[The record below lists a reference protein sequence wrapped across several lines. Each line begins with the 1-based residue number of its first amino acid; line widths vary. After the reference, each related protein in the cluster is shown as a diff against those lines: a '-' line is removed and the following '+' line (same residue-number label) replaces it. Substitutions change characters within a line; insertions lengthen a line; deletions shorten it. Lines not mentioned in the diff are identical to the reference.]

1 MRYVIAIGLAGGV
14 TFGLFFLMHTLIAF
28 GAQKEI
34 VDKGGRVVIDF
45 VRLKRQV
52 EPPIEERKLPAK
64 NLPRAQPP
72 PPPPLALPRVNK
84 PNTRALRVASVPVPE
99 APRQQVKLLGG
110 PTLGGAGPS
119 DADTI
124 PLVRVQPLYP
134 PAAAERR
141 IEGWVKL
148 RFTIGTTGAV
158 KKPQVI
164 DADPGGIFDRAAIQ
178 AIRKWKYKPRIE
190 NGVPVETRGAKVK
203 LSFKLE
209 DL

>member
-1 MRYVIAIGLAGGV
+1 MRYAIAIGLAAGV
-14 TFGLFFLMHTLIAF
+14 TFGLFFLMHSLIAF
-28 GAQKEI
+28 GAEKDI

-45 VRLKRQV
+45 VRLKRQA

-64 NLPRAQPP
+64 NLPRSQP
-72 PPPPLALPRVNK
+72 PPPPLALPRGSK
-84 PNTRALRVASVPVPE
+84 PDTRALKVASVPVPE
-99 APRQQVKLLGG
+99 APRQQVKLVGG
-110 PTLGGAGPS
+110 PTLGGTGPS

-134 PAAAERR
+134 PAAAERK

-158 KKPQVI
+158 KSPQVI
-164 DADPGGIFDRAAIQ
+164 DADPGGIFDRAAIR

-190 NGVPVETRGAKVK
+190 NGVPVETRGVKVK

>member
-14 TFGLFFLMHTLIAF
+14 TFGLFFLMHTLIAL
-28 GAQKEI
+28 GAEKEI

-45 VRLKRQV
+45 VRLKRQAELPV
-52 EPPIEERKLPAK
+52 EERNLPSK

-72 PPPPLALPRVNK
+72 PPPLAMPRGSK
-84 PNTRALRVASVPVPE
+84 PDTRALTVASVPVPE
-99 APRQQVKLLGG
+99 APTEEIQLVGG

-148 RFTIGTTGAV
+148 RFTISTTGAV
-158 KKPQVI
+158 RSPQVI

-178 AIRKWKYKPRIE
+178 AIRKWKYKPRVE
-190 NGVPVETRGAKVK
+190 NGVPVETRGVKVK

-209 DL
+209 DM